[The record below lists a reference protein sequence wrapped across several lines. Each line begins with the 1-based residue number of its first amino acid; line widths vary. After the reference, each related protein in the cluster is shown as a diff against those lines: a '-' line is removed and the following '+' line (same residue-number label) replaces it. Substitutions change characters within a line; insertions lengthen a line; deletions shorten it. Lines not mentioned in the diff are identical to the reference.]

1 MIDPKQLAA
10 STLQLLQTDP
20 RNYRNFGV
28 YWYLIKGLMKH
39 FYTRDNLF
47 LLGDYTDPDVIA
59 RMPEHANL
67 QEALEAAVETYRS
80 NAAYAMGARDLSD
93 PEGETFT
100 LVDEDGG
107 GI

>member
-28 YWYLIKGLMKH
+28 YWFLIKELLKRY
-39 FYTRDNLF
+39 YTRDNLF
-47 LLGDYTDPDVIA
+47 LLGDYIDHSVVD
-59 RMPEHANL
+59 RMPAHADL
-67 QEALEAAVETYRS
+67 QEALAAAIETYRI
-80 NAAYAMGARDLSD
+80 NASYAMGSADLTD

-100 LVDEDGG
+100 LIDADAGG
-107 GI
+107 L